1 MLEEF
6 EIVKVD
12 LNIIA
17 VDVQIRMVA
26 PMEIPGKHS
35 YYHFFEATVAGFNR

>member
-1 MLEEF
+1 M
-6 EIVKVD
+6 IVKVD

-35 YYHFFEATVAGFNR
+35 VPFFQATVGASTGDT